1 MRPVEYLHKALV
13 ELREK
18 VEVGVYPAYG
28 ICSTVLTRVSRM
40 VIDDERAG
48 RTVPSCARQRADE
61 ILNTAMV
68 TWPEF
73 SGFPEYPVR
82 GNYRLCDPEH
92 MWERGDY
99 AAARRRLLDYCINVT
114 ERML

>member
-1 MRPVEYLHKALV
+1 MIPVEYLHKALV
-13 ELREK
+13 EVRED
-18 VEVGVYPAYG
+18 VEVGVYPHCG
-28 ICSTVLTRVSRM
+28 ICSATLYRVAPKVYEDYREGTYARQ
-40 VIDDERAG
+40 I
-48 RTVPSCARQRADE
+48 RQRAED
-61 ILNTAMV
+61 ILNTIMV

-73 SGFPEYPVR
+73 SGRPAYPVK
-82 GNYRLCDPEH
+82 GTYILGDPAH